1 MTFGSGG
8 RDEDDDDVDL
18 ADDVDAVDAV
28 DSFLKTVGD
37 GGLKVLDVSSDA
49 TLLPEMERLLP

>member
-8 RDEDDDDVDL
+8 RDDDDDVDL
-18 ADDVDAVDAV
+18 VDDVDAVDAV
-28 DSFLKTVGD
+28 DSFLNTVGD
-37 GGLKVLDVSSDA
+37 GGRNVLDVSSDA